1 MKMFLIMVALLLSV
15 GSFISTYQAWTY
27 PPDIKVERCECLTII
42 SIGTHHSTDLSLV
55 LDGKEVDSKSGALH
69 LFSIP
74 VGYNIQIY
82 DGKSLIFEEVTP

>member
-1 MKMFLIMVALLLSV
+1 MIPLAVIVLLSC
-15 GSFISTYQAWTY
+15 SLSIAYRLST
-27 PPDIKVERCECLTII
+27 PDIKIERCECLTII
-42 SIGTHHSTDLSLV
+42 AIDTHHTTDLSLV

-69 LFSIP
+69 LFSVP